1 MAPGRIPCVSENQP
15 LRISETIQKQDQGL
29 RNAAMFTLVPSRGP
43 LLEPEEILAENDW
56 KDGLDLQVVTHRPL
70 LAVTR
75 NAVYAWSQDDD
86 SRTGSAW
93 CTSRLAHRKEF
104 IYIYIYIYLFLCQE
118 QKD

>member
-15 LRISETIQKQDQGL
+15 LRISETTQKQDQGL

-86 SRTGSAW
+86 
-93 CTSRLAHRKEF
+93 RLAVRGQHGARA
-104 IYIYIYIYLFLCQE
+104 
-118 QKD
+118 D